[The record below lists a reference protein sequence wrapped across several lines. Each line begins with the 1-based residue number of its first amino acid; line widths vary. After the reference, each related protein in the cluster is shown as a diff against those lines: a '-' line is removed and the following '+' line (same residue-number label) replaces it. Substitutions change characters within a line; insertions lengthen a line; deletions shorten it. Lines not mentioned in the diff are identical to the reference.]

1 MYSSFFSKSF
11 KCVFI
16 ILIINCMNPICF
28 ANSSA
33 QSIEIP
39 LTKPEEK
46 FWRLKSQIK
55 APIPKPDPVL
65 FMPAIPS
72 DLKPPLKKPDPAS
85 LFPIATKSLTEM
97 VFKKTNIV
105 TTSEN
110 IIELSLK
117 KNEGINPLL
126 RRAGFNSKQ
135 AYEAV
140 LEIEHKI
147 NLNKLPFGLKVKIL
161 SPSNSNTGAFSFKI
175 NNKFNLYAIL
185 DENLKWSSFKAIRPV
200 KKETLLISGT
210 IKSNLYLSAQE
221 VGLPEDT
228 LMEFVQIM
236 GYSVDFQ
243 RQIQKGDGFK
253 ILFNQS
259 FDILDN
265 RRIGLEK
272 ISYAELNVS
281 GESLKFFRYLDRKGV
296 FGYYDQNGQSARK
309 TLMKTPI
316 NGARLSSGFGMRKH
330 PIKGF
335 SAMHKGVDFGA
346 PSGTPIFAAGDGV
359 LEKVGWINGY
369 GRYILIRHNS
379 TYKTAYAHM
388 RGWAKGIRRGARV
401 SQGQVIGYVGSS
413 GNSTGPHLHYEI
425 LINGRQTNPLKVKMP
440 SGKPINKNEK
450 HKFLKEINDILIT
463 IKDLEKMN

>member
-1 MYSSFFSKSF
+1 MYSNFLKYLKFL
-11 KCVFI
+11 
-16 ILIINCMNPICF
+16 LIIVILGFIKPLFVF
-28 ANSSA
+28 A
-33 QSIEIP
+33 SIDNLIEVP
-39 LTKPEEK
+39 LSKPDEK
-46 FWRLKSQIK
+46 YWRLKSEIEVPEK
-55 APIPKPDPVL
+55 KPDPVI
-65 FMPAIPS
+65 FMLSLPS
-72 DLKPPLKKPDPAS
+72 DLEPPLKKPDPKS
-85 LFPIATKSLTEM
+85 IFPLATRSLTEM

-105 TTSEN
+105 TKSEN
-110 IIELSLK
+110 LVTLSLR

-126 RRAGFNSKQ
+126 RRAGFNARQ
-135 AYEAV
+135 AYQAI
-140 LEIEHKI
+140 LEIENKI
-147 NLNKLPFGLKVKIL
+147 NLKKLPIGLEVKIL
-161 SPSNSNTGAFSFKI
+161 NPKDSNTGAFSFKL

-185 DENLKWSSFKAIRPV
+185 DKNLNWTSFKAIRPV
-200 KKETLLISGT
+200 KQETLLISGK

-221 VGLPEDT
+221 VDLPEDT
-228 LMEFVQIM
+228 LMEFVQLM

-243 RQIQKGDGFK
+243 RQIQEGDTFK

-259 FDILDN
+259 FDVLDKK
-265 RRIGLEK
+265 RIGLDK

-281 GESLKFFRYLDRKGV
+281 GESFKFFRYLGNEGN
-296 FGYYDQNGQSARK
+296 FGYYDSDGQSARK
-309 TLMKTPI
+309 ALMRTPI

-359 LEKVGWINGY
+359 LEKVGWVNGY

-401 SQGQVIGYVGSS
+401 YQGQVIGYVGSS

-425 LINGRQTNPLKVKMP
+425 LINGQQTNPLNVKMP
-440 SGKPINKNEK
+440 SGKPINKNEM
-450 HKFLKEINDILIT
+450 HEFLSETRHILNKIT
-463 IKDLEKMN
+463 NLEKTN